1 MGIFKM
7 PRSEWIKIDCNYLE
21 RIERR
26 KALLDS
32 HHEFCIGYNE
42 PTRLAVRELYEEV
55 MIKQIPRRFPTIFS
69 IRQNDFTNHVTGC
82 RSSIK
87 IADLKEE
94 YMLEAL
100 AENVEEDFYFMS
112 AQLGVDGAIDLAKT
126 YLRCEHTLTCLL
138 KTRTIM
144 FCVRS
149 YLTPIQ
155 QVKDDGRGPDL
166 ADACDSMPE
175 KFDVYKRRPVWGKQ
189 LCDWLRASGGGREE
203 ADCL

>member
-100 AENVEEDFYFMS
+100 AENVEEDFYFM
-112 AQLGVDGAIDLAKT
+112 
-126 YLRCEHTLTCLL
+126 CPH
-138 KTRTIM
+138 
-144 FCVRS
+144 
-149 YLTPIQ
+149 
-155 QVKDDGRGPDL
+155 
-166 ADACDSMPE
+166 
-175 KFDVYKRRPVWGKQ
+175 
-189 LCDWLRASGGGREE
+189 
-203 ADCL
+203 ADCEYRQAYSSCFPQGLLSSASMGQSILPRRIYDANIP